1 MILDTLI
8 SSKTRVKLLIKFF
21 LNPESRAYLRS
32 LESEFGESTNSIRVE
47 LNRFEEAGLLEAES
61 QGNRKIFKARR
72 SHPLFKELQGIILK
86 HTGLDQIIANVVER
100 LGDLDRVY
108 VTGDLAKGLDS
119 SVIDLIFVGNPDK
132 NYLLRL
138 IDKSEKLS
146 GRKIRF
152 LIYSIE
158 EAKKQEFKGEEYLLI
173 WNER

>member
-1 MILDTLI
+1 MET
-8 SSKTRVKLLIKFF
+8 
-21 LNPESRAYLRS
+21 
-32 LESEFGESTNSIRVE
+32 EFGESTNSIRIE

-86 HTGLDQIIANVVER
+86 HTGLDQIVENIIER
-100 LGDLDRVY
+100 LGDLKKVY
-108 VTGDLAKGLDS
+108 VTGELAKGLDS

-132 NYLLRL
+132 SYLLKL

-152 LIYSIE
+152 LIYS
-158 EAKKQEFKGEEYLLI
+158 EAEAAKQEFRGEEYLLI